1 MIMKLRLK
9 RIFKGEKYTIGKLYV
24 NNIYFCDTL
33 EDKVRDLTKEPKVYG
48 QTAIPAG
55 VYEIDMNTVS
65 PKFKNRS
72 WAKKWGGIVP
82 RLKNVP
88 YFEGVLIHVGNSP
101 DDSLGCVLVGDNQL
115 IGKLVNSTIHF
126 NRLMERLTKAKKNKE
141 TITIEII

>member
-1 MIMKLRLK
+1 MRLK
-9 RIFKGEKYTIGKLYV
+9 LKRVFKGEKYTIGKLYV

>member
-1 MIMKLRLK
+1 MRLKLK

-88 YFEGVLIHVGNSP
+88 YFEGVLIHPLNCPEESYGCIGVGENSRP
-101 DDSLGCVLVGDNQL
+101 GMVL
-115 IGKLVNSTIHF
+115 NSVRYFQI
-126 NRLMERLTKAKKNKE
+126 LMEKYLYPAKKRKE
-141 TITIEII
+141 QIEIEIL